1 MRLKIDTDR
10 HVLEIVSMF
19 VLKDFVRDC
28 FVAQI
33 CAKMC
38 VRAVIGA
45 YLRDEAMPRKILGYE
60 YEHWNYPIPKEH
72 AHQYGGRGG
81 YFFKNLKVSKVASSA
96 LAEGATFEHF
106 FQKKAAFSAVAE
118 EATFFIASSA
128 MAEEATFLKNIFL
141 KTKK

>member
-1 MRLKIDTDR
+1 MAYFGVKSCHMRAR
-10 HVLEIVSMF
+10 VIVNWRS
-19 VLKDFVRDC
+19 LTT
-28 FVAQI
+28 
-33 CAKMC
+33 
-38 VRAVIGA
+38 
-45 YLRDEAMPRKILGYE
+45 
-60 YEHWNYPIPKEH
+60 
-72 AHQYGGRGG
+72 YGGRGG

-106 FQKKAAFSAVAE
+106 FQKKVAFSAVAE